1 MDLFSLAANLTIDT
15 SEYDRGLDNA
25 EKKSS
30 VFSDVL
36 KANIVTKG
44 IEVCVSGF
52 KKLGDAA
59 TNAIKGAVDSFG
71 QYEQLAGGVE
81 TLFKGASNAVMENA
95 SQAYKTAGL
104 SANQYM
110 ETVTSFSA
118 ALLQST
124 GRGAQRDTE
133 ALKAQQ
139 AEQLKATKRSLDDQ
153 YDAVKRH
160 WDDRIRT
167 TKDSSKKASLQAQRD
182 AELKSLKRS
191 QEDQLEVIKA
201 NNKKAVEEVEKLNNT
216 SKQTDAS
223 RKRAAELADMAV
235 IDMADNA
242 NKMGTDMASIQT
254 AYQGF
259 SKQNYTML
267 DNLKLGYGG
276 TKSEM
281 ERLLKDAEKLTGKK
295 YDVSSYADIVE
306 AIHAIQTEMGI
317 TGTTAKEGTET
328 IEGSLNTLKGAWENM
343 LLTIGSGEM
352 NESMEGSV
360 EALVTAVRN
369 YLKNLLPVVKR
380 SISGMVKFV
389 GQLAPQVIKELPNVW
404 GKVKSYL
411 TRRLPRVMGRVLS
424 DAFGGNF
431 ARDGFNI
438 EKILKAAFGGA
449 ITVLEG
455 IGSTLSDVW
464 MNYIAPIGSNILE
477 LFAQKIIPTVG
488 KLIDAFKP
496 IWNAVAPKIKGAFD
510 AIKGFWDRTLYPALY
525 AIWDYVGKIIPD
537 IKKWVEED
545 AVPAIENAFNA
556 IEGFWTNTLKPVLDT
571 LWDFTVNTLIPDI
584 KSAWEDT
591 LQPAIESV
599 FTAIAGFWTDTL
611 QPALTALY
619 DYVYRDLIPTLIVA
633 WEYDLQPAI
642 ERVFTAIVGF
652 WTDTLKPAFEGIYSY
667 VVETLIP
674 TLIDWWKN
682 HLAPVIETV
691 FQGIVDFWN
700 DPLKPVF
707 EDMKKFITETLG
719 PKFTELGD
727 AVKGFIDNG
736 LSPMTDALN
745 NFMNGDG
752 NAVVTWI
759 KDSFITAW
767 EGLKTEMS
775 AILDFITSVFKG
787 DWQSAWEALVNLV
800 ATPFNTLGEILK
812 EPINAVI
819 DLVNSMIGKV
829 EAGVNKII
837 NGLNAALTIHQ
848 DPVYD
853 YFTGKVI
860 PGSGYDISPNIQPI
874 SWGRIQRLATGG
886 TLKPG
891 QRAIVGE
898 YAPEYIQMRGN
909 QAVVTPMGSGAWRF
923 QGGQSESRPTVLH
936 VHFDMDRREFGHVVY
951 ELNREE
957 SQRVGMSF
965 SNARL

>member
-1 MDLFSLAANLTIDT
+1 
-15 SEYDRGLDNA
+15 
-25 EKKSS
+25 
-30 VFSDVL
+30 
-36 KANIVTKG
+36 
-44 IEVCVSGF
+44 
-52 KKLGDAA
+52 
-59 TNAIKGAVDSFG
+59 
-71 QYEQLAGGVE
+71 
-81 TLFKGASNAVMENA
+81 
-95 SQAYKTAGL
+95 
-104 SANQYM
+104 
-110 ETVTSFSA
+110 
-118 ALLQST
+118 
-124 GRGAQRDTE
+124 
-133 ALKAQQ
+133 
-139 AEQLKATKRSLDDQ
+139 
-153 YDAVKRH
+153 
-160 WDDRIRT
+160 
-167 TKDSSKKASLQAQRD
+167 
-182 AELKSLKRS
+182 
-191 QEDQLEVIKA
+191 
-201 NNKKAVEEVEKLNNT
+201 
-216 SKQTDAS
+216 
-223 RKRAAELADMAV
+223 
-235 IDMADNA
+235 
-242 NKMGTDMASIQT
+242 
-254 AYQGF
+254 
-259 SKQNYTML
+259 
-267 DNLKLGYGG
+267 
-276 TKSEM
+276 M

-343 LLTIGSGEM
+343 LLTIGSGEL
-352 NESMEGSV
+352 NESMEGSI
-360 EALVTAVRN
+360 EALVKAVRN
-369 YLKNLLPVVKR
+369 YLKNLVPVVKR
-380 SISGMVKFV
+380 SINGFAKFV
-389 GQLAPQVIKELPNVW
+389 GQLAPQIIKELPGVW
-404 GKVKSYL
+404 KKVSAYIKHGIVPALAKTIS
-411 TRRLPRVMGRVLS
+411 S
-424 DAFGGNF
+424 AFGGNSKD
-431 ARDGFNI
+431 AMHIDR
-438 EKILKAAFGGA
+438 ILTGMFEGA
-449 ITVLEG
+449 VNVVSG
-455 IGSTLSDVW
+455 IGKTLADAW
-464 MNYIAPIGSNILE
+464 NNYIAPIGSDILK
-477 LFAQKIIPTVG
+477 LFSDKIMPIIY

-496 IWNAVAPKIKGAFD
+496 IWDVVAPKIKGAFD
-510 AIKGFWDRTLYPALY
+510 AIKGFWDNTLYPTLY
-525 AIWDYVGKIIPD
+525 AILDYVSKTLIPD
-537 IKKWVEED
+537 IKKWVEEE
-545 AVPAIENAFNA
+545 AVPAIKNAFNA
-556 IEGFWTNTLKPVLDT
+556 IEGFWTDTLKPVLDT
-571 LWDFTVNTLIPDI
+571 LWDFTVNTLIPDL

-633 WEYDLQPAI
+633 WEYDLKPAI

-727 AVKGFIDNG
+727 AVNGFIDNG

-800 ATPFNTLGEILK
+800 ATPFNTLGEVLK
-812 EPINAVI
+812 TPINAVI
-819 DLVNSMIGKV
+819 GLINGMIGKV
-829 EAGVNKII
+829 EEAVNTII
-837 NGLNAALTIHQ
+837 NGINSHVRIKL
-848 DPVYD
+848 DPIYVL
-853 YFTGKVI
+853 GNKVWDGI
-860 PGSGYDISPNIQPI
+860 DWGVQLQNVQ
-874 SWGRIQRLATGG
+874 WGRIQELANGG
-886 TLKPG
+886 VLKPG

-909 QAVVTPMGSGAWRF
+909 QAVVTPMGNSSWRF
-923 QGGQSESRPTVLH
+923 PGGQQQDSGPQTMNIILELDNQVFARA
-936 VHFDMDRREFGHVVY
+936 VY
-951 ELNREE
+951 KYNKQET
-957 SQRVGMSF
+957 QRVGMSF